1 MQSENFIEGTKGK
14 TSIVVPV
21 YADWNSL
28 SKCIDSLILFAGDEN
43 VYLINDNGPE
53 ADSLEEKI
61 KNKIK
66 DKLNFKYYRNEQNLG
81 FIKTCNRAVFEL
93 DNTAND
99 ILLLNSDTEVT
110 EGFLEELR
118 SVLYLNEKH
127 AACCPRSNNA
137 SLLSIPLFFKGDR
150 SAIADESFE
159 LFSKLK
165 TMLPKFSI
173 IPTGVGF
180 CMLIKRS
187 IINNFGL
194 FDEIYGKGY
203 NEENDF
209 CMRINEYGFTTV
221 MANHAFVY
229 HHESK
234 SFGKSQRESL
244 DKTNYKILKN
254 RYPYYSSIVDQYFK
268 HEIHV
273 ADNFSALFSSK
284 LHNKSKILFCVPHLN
299 KSVNGTVNYALNLL
313 ENFYNLFSHKF
324 EIHVLTLPQLSE
336 IYGLGKKYPDVVFP
350 DTVQDKY
357 DLAIMPSQIFNFHLL
372 NLINKVALRMVITFQ
387 DIIATR
393 CNYIV
398 HKDFFSKNVFELSLK
413 HSDGIIFISETTK
426 SDTEAFFGTPYNF
439 VLPTN
444 KIIYHGTKNKS
455 DQSAEVKNNAGE
467 SYALI
472 VGNSFKHKA
481 VNETIKVLSELEGF
495 KAVAIG
501 GANKQHGNFITEYK
515 SGTLSEEKFKSL
527 YKNCNYII
535 YPSFYEG
542 FGLPLIEALQER
554 KNIFIN
560 DTSVNR
566 ELSNGLLKEYKQYLH
581 FFSDFKHLKELL
593 SARPDP
599 KWDSGDFKFRTW
611 NDVAQ
616 ETGEFLE
623 QILNTPIQI
632 EKLNKRWKEL
642 TSLAIM
648 LESPVT
654 NSSAKKKR
662 LKKIKSKIKR
672 FFSKLV

>member
-1 MQSENFIEGTKGK
+1 MQAQNFIEDTKGK
-14 TSIVVPV
+14 TSIIVPV

-28 SKCIDSLILFAGDEN
+28 SKCIDSLMLFAGDELI
-43 VYLINDNGPE
+43 YLINDNGPE
-53 ADSLEEKI
+53 ANFLEENI
-61 KNKIK
+61 KNKVK
-66 DKLNFKYYRNEQNLG
+66 GKSNFNYYRNEQNLG
-81 FIKTCNRAVFEL
+81 FIKTCNKAVFEL
-93 DNTAND
+93 DTTDND

-118 SVLYLNEKH
+118 SVLYINEKH

-137 SLLSIPLFFKGDR
+137 SLLSIPLFYKGDR
-150 SAIADESFE
+150 SAIANESFE

-165 TMLPKFSI
+165 TMLPRFSI

-194 FDEIYGKGY
+194 FDEVYGKGY

-209 CMRINEYGFTTV
+209 SMRINQYGFTTV
-221 MANHAFVY
+221 MANHAFVF

-234 SFGKSQRESL
+234 SFGKSQRETL
-244 DKTNYKILKN
+244 DKKNYKILKE
-254 RYPYYSSIVDQYFK
+254 RYPYYSSIVDQYIK
-268 HEIHV
+268 HDIHV
-273 ADNFSALFSSK
+273 ADNFSVLFS
-284 LHNKSKILFCVPHLN
+284 NKFHGKPKILFCLSHLN

-313 ENFYNLFSHKF
+313 ENFYNLYSHKF
-324 EIHVLTLPQLSE
+324 EIHILTLPKLSD
-336 IYGLGKKYPDVVFP
+336 IYGLSQKYPDVVFP
-350 DTVQDKY
+350 DTIQEKY
-357 DLAIMPSQIFNFHLL
+357 DLAIMPSQVFSFHLL
-372 NLINKVALRMVITFQ
+372 NLINKVALRIVFTFQ
-387 DIIATR
+387 DIIAVR

-426 SDTEAFFGTPYNF
+426 SDTEAFFGIPYNF
-439 VLPTN
+439 ALPTN
-444 KIIYHGTKNKS
+444 KIVYHGTKNKS
-455 DQSAEVKNNAGE
+455 DDSIKDINN
-467 SYALI
+467 SDNYALI
-472 VGNSFKHKA
+472 IGNSFKHKA
-481 VNETIKVLSELEGF
+481 VNEAIKVLSEIEGI

-501 GANKQHGNFITEYK
+501 GANKQHGSFIREYR
-515 SGTLSEEKFKSL
+515 SGTLSDEKFKSL
-527 YKNCNYII
+527 YKHCSYII

-566 ELSNGLLKEYKQYLH
+566 ELTNGLLKDYQQYLH
-581 FFSDFKHLKELL
+581 FFSDFKHLKELI
-593 SARPDP
+593 SARPNL

-616 ETGEFLE
+616 DTGEFIE
-623 QILNTPIQI
+623 EILDKPIQI
-632 EKLNKRWKEL
+632 EQLNTRWKDL
-642 TSLAIM
+642 SSLAIM

-654 NSSAKKKR
+654 KSIAKKKR
-662 LKKIKSKIKR
+662 LKKFKGKIKS
-672 FFSKLV
+672 FFQKLYK